1 MKETPEETPQAAE
14 TPFRCGFVS
23 LIGRPNVGKST
34 LLNRILGQKLSITAD
49 KPQTTRNRILGI
61 YSSERMQAL
70 LLDTPG
76 IHAARG
82 RLNRFMVD
90 QALTACAGVELALYV
105 ITAQDRFGEEDER
118 ILQLLQRNG
127 LKVILVINKI
137 DRVTPE
143 VLLPLIDS
151 YCRSYPFSAV
161 VPLSALKGQGVDIL
175 LDEIYALLPLGAPLY
190 PDDQLTDVPERFIAA
205 ELIREKV
212 LRRVHQEVP
221 YGVAVQVERFE
232 ERPERQLV
240 VIQAVIYVEREAHK
254 RILLGKGGSMIRNLG
269 TQARQDIE
277 KLLDARVFLDLF
289 VKVQPNWT
297 QSDRCLRDLGYL

>member
-1 MKETPEETPQAAE
+1 MKETPEETPQAAGA
-14 TPFRCGFVS
+14 PFRCGFVS

-76 IHAARG
+76 IHAAKG

-90 QALTACAGVELALYV
+90 QALTACAGVELSLYV
-105 ITAQDRFGEEDER
+105 ITAQDRFGEEDQR

-151 YCRSYPFSAV
+151 YCRSYTFSAV

-254 RILLGKGGSMIRNLG
+254 RILLGKGGCMIRNLG